1 MKQQQP
7 PAGPDP
13 IDVVSSSS
21 LSLSEAVSSSATSS
35 SSASAVPS
43 AIYSGQKKSSLGR
56 RMHSKKDIP
65 SNNKNLTNDKD
76 DEQACR
82 HCGSVALRIDWAQGD
97 RICTQCGV
105 VDAEKLLETRA
116 EWRDF
121 DDAAGDGGPA
131 VARCGMVPVDESKYL
146 GGLQPTNLSKAPYG
160 GHVVSSC
167 VGGGASTALKLTMM
181 RKRLQTTNR
190 KLDALMG
197 QRHARALE
205 NARISRAI
213 RKRKLAQANNINMN
227 PNETDQSDLDSIMT
241 TDDDVRPEFESLL
254 IQEEEDAHRMQATL
268 NADKWSLRR
277 AILLH
282 GQHESFDGTDED
294 ATQSERD
301 DLQQRLD
308 SKLRKASADLYVAYQ
323 MLVDSSR
330 RLQLP
335 DRVTHEA
342 TNMLCRYVAQR
353 DGFHVKGVSSRLAV
367 KKNNLSVVQRKR
379 AADSLREH
387 NKEKQMGS
395 LCAALLLLT
404 SRKLGWPR
412 PLTEVC
418 GSVQQIPSTRAAN
431 NPISQSPYSNSN
443 NDASFIKAK
452 HCSRAMTEIKTA
464 FPDYARSIA
473 VSGTATMQHS
483 LSTSVLDD
491 PASTINFVDHAV
503 RKLQLPPVAEASVR
517 ALVWH
522 CRQEPSTVG
531 QDTAATMNSNGTKLS
546 TLCASLA
553 YFVCLSGSV
562 MQRLASQAQTREQD
576 THSQQRK
583 TAMIPLGTARS
594 KIEARRKC
602 NNMGPPPNK
611 KPKVATS
618 VLKSSSDKQSPSPAS
633 KSISSNDVVTAKV
646 DGGNNE
652 GEVFDVFSHGIGAE
666 LLDQKQEYEM
676 RRVWDT
682 WAEQTTW
689 LRSLSDV
696 EQSSG
701 VSSSTIL
708 AHYKSN
714 IYPRRQALLECLRD
728 AVQDGTAVNVVESTS
743 SSPDAAAP
751 NPAVLLAPTNVL
763 TETPLASVL
772 LSHVV
777 AASPLL
783 TSSGKLQG
791 IKG

>member
-1 MKQQQP
+1 MKQQHRP
-7 PAGPDP
+7 PVGPDP

-21 LSLSEAVSSSATSS
+21 LNPSEVVSSSATTSS
-35 SSASAVPS
+35 VPA
-43 AIYSGQKKSSLGR
+43 AIYSAQKSSFAI
-56 RMHSKKDIP
+56 MHSKKSIP
-65 SNNKNLTNDKD
+65 SNNKIFTNDNG
-76 DEQACR
+76 DEQQACR
-82 HCGSVALRIDWAQGD
+82 HCGSVALRTDWAQGD

-116 EWRDF
+116 EWREFEED
-121 DDAAGDGGPA
+121 AGDGGPA

-146 GGLQPTNLSKAPYG
+146 GGLQPTNLSKVPYG
-160 GHVVSSC
+160 GHVVSNC
-167 VGGGASTALKLTMM
+167 VGGGANSALKLTMM

-213 RKRKLAQANNINMN
+213 RKRKLAQANNNSNVN

-282 GQHESFDGTDED
+282 GQHESFDGTDQD
-294 ATQSERD
+294 ATQAERD

-387 NKEKQMGS
+387 NKQKQMGS

-418 GSVQQIPSTRAAN
+418 GSVQQISSTHAPN
-431 NPISQSPYSNSN
+431 NPVSQSPYSNSN

-452 HCSRAMTEIKTA
+452 HCSRAMTEIKAA

-473 VSGTATMQHS
+473 LSGTTNMQHS
-483 LSTSVLDD
+483 LSSSVVDD

-522 CRQEPSTVG
+522 CRQEQSTVG
-531 QDTAATMNSNGTKLS
+531 QDSAATINSNGTKLS

-583 TAMIPLGTARS
+583 SAMIPLGTARS
-594 KIEARRKC
+594 KIEARRKF
-602 NNMGPPPNK
+602 NSMGPPPNK
-611 KPKVATS
+611 KPKVAS
-618 VLKSSSDKQSPSPAS
+618 AVLKSSGDKQSPSPAFKIPSS
-633 KSISSNDVVTAKV
+633 KVGVAAKV
-646 DGGNNE
+646 DGENND
-652 GEVFDVFSHGIGAE
+652 GEVFDVFSHEIGAE
-666 LLDQKQEYEM
+666 LLAQKQEYEM

-728 AVQDGTAVNVVESTS
+728 AVQDGTAVKVEESTS
-743 SSPDAAAP
+743 SSPDAAAS
-751 NPAVLLAPTNVL
+751 NPAVLAPTNVL